1 MSYPVIY
8 TAKLAILKPQLN
20 RGFNAVF
27 AKITHFARYH
37 YLYTMDSED
46 KKFDGNRRDYK
57 QWKKGGE
64 RSYQKRDFD
73 RPDEKDIIY
82 GVHSVIEAIRAER
95 PINKIFIQ
103 KGMQKELFK
112 ELKEELANKKY
123 SLQFVPIYK
132 LDRMT
137 QKNHQG
143 VVAQVSPIRYQDIE
157 PIVTRLFE
165 RGEIPYILILDRL
178 TDVRNFG
185 AIARTAECTGVHAI
199 VIPNKDS
206 VSVTDDAI
214 KTSAGALNKIPVC
227 KVQDLSSVV
236 HFLRESGVQVVSATE
251 KTERLIFD
259 VDLTLP
265 TAVILGSEEDG
276 VSLKLMAE
284 SDIKAKIPMSGTI
297 GSFNVAVSAGI
308 FMYEI
313 TRQRMMN

>member
-1 MSYPVIY
+1 
-8 TAKLAILKPQLN
+8 
-20 RGFNAVF
+20 
-27 AKITHFARYH
+27 
-37 YLYTMDSED
+37 MDQEE
-46 KKFDGNRRDYK
+46 KKFDGDRRDYK
-57 QWKKGGE
+57 SWKQGDKKYTGGG
-64 RSYQKRDFD
+64 YRDRD
-73 RPDEKDIIY
+73 REDEKDIIY
-82 GVHSVIEAIRAER
+82 GVRAVIEAVRADR

-103 KGMQKELFK
+103 RGMQKELFK

-143 VVAQVSPIRYQDIE
+143 VVAQVAPIHYQEIE
-157 PIVTRLFE
+157 PIITRLFE
-165 RGEIPYILILDRL
+165 KGDIPYILILDRL

-227 KVQDLSSVV
+227 KVADLSSVV
-236 HFLRESGVQVVSATE
+236 HYLKESGVQVISATE
-251 KTERLIFD
+251 KTDNLIFNI
-259 VDLTLP
+259 DLTLP
-265 TAVILGSEEDG
+265 TAIILGSEEDG
-276 VSLKLMAE
+276 VSLKLLGE

-297 GSFNVAVSAGI
+297 ASLNVSVSAGI
-308 FMYEI
+308 MMYEI
-313 TRQRMMN
+313 TRQRMME